1 MEQQY
6 NLTQINGAEVFDRH
20 GVGLGTIRQLTVNV
34 KEGYIEYA
42 TLRIDS
48 GEKNNRLE
56 VDIPWSQFR
65 LAKDSRHLELNIS
78 LAVLEAVATRRSF
91 RN

>member
-1 MEQQY
+1 MDQQY
-6 NLTQINGAEVFDRH
+6 NLTQINGAEVFDLR
-20 GVGLGTIRQLTVNV
+20 GVALGTIEQLTVNV

-48 GEKNNRLE
+48 GEKGRHLE
-56 VDIPWSQFR
+56 VVIPWSQFR
-65 LAKDSRHLELNIS
+65 LAKDRRQLELDIN
-78 LAVLEAVATRRSF
+78 LAVLQSVATRRSL